1 MTLFEIDEFFR
12 EHPLK
17 ESYFKFSESE
27 RSGIAAVAQRD
38 VAAAIANVPE
48 IPENK
53 QLLVNAAIAEQ
64 TVFLMLNPEYLTGT
78 YTNISAVG
86 SGDNLR
92 RYSGQ
97 SSPLGQRAA
106 ALIAPL
112 LNGTAVKSDG
122 SGDAEDI
129 LPPTL
134 SIIRG

>member
-38 VAAAIANVPE
+38 VAAAVANVSE
-48 IPENK
+48 ISESK
-53 QLLVNAAIAEQ
+53 QLLLDAAIAEQ

-78 YTNISAVG
+78 FTNVSAAG

-112 LNGTAVKSDG
+112 LNGSADRSD
-122 SGDAEDI
+122 SCDAADI
-129 LPPTL
+129 LPPSL
-134 SIIRG
+134 SLIRG